1 MMVADDGNNVGDGGW
16 RGAARSDAHGEEG
29 TSEVDLTVAG
39 CAVELVTVRRRRS
52 G

>member
-1 MMVADDGNNVGDGGW
+1 MMVADDDNNVGDGGW
-16 RGAARSDAHGEEG
+16 RGGARRDAHGKEG
-29 TSEVDLTVAG
+29 TSEVELTMAG